1 MTRSSAHRG
10 TRPVESWGSG
20 EEGTWSAGPKPLQ
33 DEQRK
38 EQQVSEGSTGTFEQ
52 SGALKD
58 RDMRERAP
66 DRVPGLSKGWGS
78 RGLG

>member
-1 MTRSSAHRG
+1 MGGGGDGKQVGGKRDCKKKT
-10 TRPVESWGSG
+10 
-20 EEGTWSAGPKPLQ
+20 
-33 DEQRK
+33 EQRK
-38 EQQVSEGSTGTFEQ
+38 EQQVSEGSMGTFEQ

-66 DRVPGLSKGWGS
+66 DRVPSLSKGWGS